1 MGVEGNDKA
10 KTAFITRKGL
20 FQFRVLPF
28 GLCNAPATF
37 ERLMEAVL
45 AGLQW
50 DICLIYLDDIIV
62 FGTSF
67 DEAVENLQQVL
78 GRLRNAGL
86 KLKPKKCELFAKSV
100 SFLGHIISDEGIATE
115 PEKVKAV
122 QEWPVPINQTEIRSF
137 LGLCGYYRRFIKGYA
152 EIAKPLHTLTE
163 KRTTFCL
170 D

>member
-1 MGVEGNDKA
+1 MGVEDSDMP

-50 DICLIYLDDIIV
+50 EICLIYLDDIIT
-62 FGTSF
+62 FGKTF

-78 GRLRNAGL
+78 ERLRNAGL
-86 KLKPKKCELFAKSV
+86 KLKPKKCDLFAKSV
-100 SFLGHIISDEGIATE
+100 SFLGHKISDEG
-115 PEKVKAV
+115 V
-122 QEWPVPINQTEIRSF
+122 
-137 LGLCGYYRRFIKGYA
+137 GLI
-152 EIAKPLHTLTE
+152 L
-163 KRTTFCL
+163 KRLKLYVNGPCL
-170 D
+170 

>member
-1 MGVEGNDKA
+1 MCVEDSDKP

-50 DICLIYLDDIIV
+50 EICLIYLDDIIT
-62 FGTSF
+62 FGKTF

-78 GRLRNAGL
+78 ERLRNAGL
-86 KLKPKKCELFAKSV
+86 KLKPKKCDLFAKSV
-100 SFLGHIISDEGIATE
+100 SFL
-115 PEKVKAV
+115 
-122 QEWPVPINQTEIRSF
+122 
-137 LGLCGYYRRFIKGYA
+137 
-152 EIAKPLHTLTE
+152 
-163 KRTTFCL
+163 
-170 D
+170 